1 MPGSHHTG
9 AVQHITLRARNGL
22 EGYRDS
28 GVIHEERAL
37 VLRGCG
43 GIGSTW
49 VGRHRVDIGSPGSM
63 GLRVVFSDR
72 YSSSVSRLGPLGLL
86 SARSSLALGSSS
98 IGSANS
104 VDAWLPRPGEF
115 ISARTDD
122 ERCACSPPYSRCP
135 VWCIS
140 QPEGAM
146 RKSNF

>member
-9 AVQHITLRARNGL
+9 AVQHKTPRARNGL
-22 EGYRDS
+22 NGYRDS
-28 GVIHEERAL
+28 GGMHEERAL
-37 VLRGCG
+37 VLCGCG

-63 GLRVVFSDR
+63 GLTVVFSGR
-72 YSSSVSRLGPLGLL
+72 YSCSVSGLGPLGLF

-104 VDAWLPRPGEF
+104 VDDWLPRPGEF
-115 ISARTDD
+115 ISARNDD
-122 ERCACSPPYSRCP
+122 ERCACSPPHSCCP

-146 RKSNF
+146 RKSDF